1 LRAMLCEP
9 RVKGHR
15 AAAVS
20 TRKPSLVDGGRRA
33 VTDPLQMAV
42 TDPLQMSVTDP
53 LQMAVTDTLQKDR
66 SGEATVDHGLH
77 VRRARREQPQG
88 ANEALRWVAVRMQ

>member
-1 LRAMLCEP
+1 MRAMLCEP

-20 TRKPSLVDGGRRA
+20 TRKPSLVDGVRM
-33 VTDPLQMAV
+33 V
-42 TDPLQMSVTDP
+42 
-53 LQMAVTDTLQKDR
+53 VTDTLQKDR

-77 VRRARREQPQG
+77 VRRARRDIQQPQG
-88 ANEALRWVAVRMQ
+88 ANEALRWVAARMQ